1 MVTRSTMKMIKGLG
15 VGMLAGGVLGI
26 CSCCYFKRH
35 KKSVKKS
42 MSRALRNMSELVDNV
57 NGMF

>member
-1 MVTRSTMKMIKGLG
+1 MKFIKGLG
-15 VGMLAGGVLGI
+15 MGMLAGGVAGMLG
-26 CSCCYFKRH
+26 CCYLKRH
-35 KKSVKKS
+35 KKSMKKS

>member
-1 MVTRSTMKMIKGLG
+1 MTRSTMKFIRGLG
-15 VGMLAGGVLGI
+15 MGMLAGAVAGMLG
-26 CSCCYFKRH
+26 CCYLKRH